1 MYVPRLGTRS
11 RPRHTLTGMTAA
23 APQAPDQASD
33 LIVRIEGMHCAAC
46 VRRVERA
53 LLKVDGVSA
62 ASVDLVGERAV
73 VTVADDSEREGAI
86 SDAVNAA
93 GYHAAFADEESAEAE
108 GPVPASTIAALVLGW
123 GIFAAMQV
131 NRWLEL
137 GWNADITFSVFA
149 VASTVALAYGGRP
162 ILTAAWTAARQRTAV
177 MDTLIV
183 VGVGA
188 AWAWSIAATVA
199 PGAIES
205 AGAERDV
212 FFDTA
217 LIIVGF
223 VSLGRHLE
231 ARVRRR
237 AGDAAARML
246 ALQPERALVLRGGA
260 EVEVAVSEI
269 ARDEQL
275 AIRPGD
281 RFAVDGIVTEG
292 RTTVNEALLTGESA
306 PVPKEAGD
314 RVHAGT
320 HNLDGAVAVRATET
334 GRDTALARIAAA
346 VERAQAS
353 KAPIQRLADQIAAV
367 FVPAVLAIAALTLVL
382 WAAFG
387 PEPAF
392 SRGIV
397 AAVAVLVVAC
407 PCALGLA
414 TPAAVAAA
422 AGRSARFGALFRNA
436 EALEAAGN
444 IDTVVFDK
452 TGTLTTGRHEVV
464 GVETFGAW
472 MEAGALAL
480 AAAVERSSEHP
491 FAAAIERH
499 VVELGIDVP
508 AADDFQALPGRGAT
522 AAAAGKRVAVGSE
535 RLLEDSGAAVP
546 ATNAPPGA
554 STVFVAVGSER
565 VVEESDT
572 APSQGDD
579 LADESAE
586 TVAID
591 WEVAAA
597 IHLADHI
604 RDDALEAVTALRAR
618 GIEVQLLTGDGEDAA
633 NAVAAATG
641 ITDVRFRVLPQ
652 DKLHRISALQLS
664 GRKVAMVGDGVNDAP
679 ALARAEVGIAL
690 RTGADIA
697 VDAAD
702 VTLANSSPATAASA
716 ILLARR
722 ARRTIRQNLAFAFI
736 YNIILIPLAA
746 GAAYPIWSGN
756 VPESLNW
763 LFTNQG
769 ALEPIAAG
777 LAMSLSSI
785 SVITNA
791 LRLQRWRAG

>member
-1 MYVPRLGTRS
+1 
-11 RPRHTLTGMTAA
+11 MTTA
-23 APQAPDQASD
+23 APQAPAQASD

-73 VTVADDSEREGAI
+73 VTVAGGPEREAEHEGAI
-86 SDAVNAA
+86 FDAVSAA
-93 GYHAAFADEESAEAE
+93 GYQAAFADEASPEAE
-108 GPVPASTIAALVLGW
+108 GSIPASTIAALVLGW

-131 NRWLEL
+131 NRWLDL
-137 GWNADITFSVFA
+137 GWNADITFSAFA
-149 VASTVALAYGGRP
+149 VASTIALAYAGRP
-162 ILTAAWTAARQRTAV
+162 ILAAAWTAARQRTAV

-199 PGAIES
+199 SGAIAS

-237 AGDAAARML
+237 AGDAVARML
-246 ALQPERALVLRGGA
+246 ALQPERALVLRDGA

-269 ARDEQL
+269 APGELL

-281 RFAVDGIVTEG
+281 RFAVDGVVTDG

-320 HNLDGAVAVRATET
+320 HNLDGAVTARATET
-334 GRDTALARIAAA
+334 GRDTALSRIAAA

-387 PEPAF
+387 PEPAL
-392 SRGIV
+392 SRGVV

-422 AGRSARFGALFRNA
+422 AGRAARLGALFRNA

-452 TGTLTTGRHEVV
+452 TGTLTTGRHELV
-464 GVETFGAW
+464 GIETFGTW
-472 MEAGALAL
+472 TEADALAL

-491 FAAAIERH
+491 FAAAIDRH
-499 VVELGIDVP
+499 VADLGIAVP
-508 AADDFQALPGRGAT
+508 VADEFQALPGRGAT
-522 AAAAGKRVAVGSE
+522 AMVDGRLIAVGSE
-535 RLLEDSGAAVP
+535 RLLDESGAAAP
-546 ATNAPPGA
+546 ETNAPPGA

-565 VVEESDT
+565 VIEELS
-572 APSQGDD
+572 AAESEGDKP
-579 LADESAE
+579 AE
-586 TVAID
+586 PVVID

-604 RDDALEAVTALRAR
+604 RDDALEAVSALRAR
-618 GIEVQLLTGDGEDAA
+618 GIDVHLLTGDGEGAA

-641 ITDVRFRVLPQ
+641 ITEVRARVLPQ
-652 DKLHRISALQLS
+652 DKLHRISAMQLS

-690 RTGADIA
+690 RSGADIA

-702 VTLANSSPATAASA
+702 VTLANSSPTTAASA

-722 ARRTIRQNLAFAFI
+722 ARRTIRQNLAFAFV
-736 YNIILIPLAA
+736 YNILLIPLAA

-756 VPESLNW
+756 VPEALSW
-763 LFTNQG
+763 LFTEQG

-785 SVITNA
+785 SVVANA
-791 LRLQRWRAG
+791 LRLQRWHVD